1 MRYDDQGIKNMKRVQ
16 SLSRDLGFDSLAWF
30 GKVLMKD
37 GSKRVDLKEWT
48 QELER
53 AVKAKL

>member
-16 SLSRDLGFDSLAWF
+16 SLSRDLGFDLLAWF
-30 GKVLMKD
+30 GKVLVKD
-37 GSKRVDLKEWT
+37 GSNRVDLKEWT
-48 QELER
+48 QELEG

>member
-16 SLSRDLGFDSLAWF
+16 SLSRDLGFDLLAWF
-30 GKVLMKD
+30 GKVLVKD